1 MFELHQ
7 PICIVDDEK
16 ETVVAISNLESLG
29 RDLANLCH
37 VHQVNHV
44 HFLFFYLNNPF
55 HPFGNEEYANQIIQ
69 DLKEQASLAYS
80 NENIIIEVN

>member
-1 MFELHQ
+1 MKKIVSIFHMFELHQ

-44 HFLFFYLNNPF
+44 HL
-55 HPFGNEEYANQIIQ
+55 FGNEEYANQIIQ